1 MNGNECAIPY
11 NYIIVL
17 VARPVNEVMIKSREE
32 ASNSMQK
39 VLRRTVMVSSAR
51 QAVSGF
57 LSAGGLNAAR
67 YVAKKMGKAWKSS
80 A

>member
-1 MNGNECAIPY
+1 
-11 NYIIVL
+11 
-17 VARPVNEVMIKSREE
+17 MIKSREE